1 MGSSGYA
8 IISVMQTFVV
18 ADIGGTKIRAAVF
31 QAGNPKPVLVKK
43 IRTRDKQQ
51 PPIERLVSLFHEMWP
66 VDDPVTAIVVA
77 VPGYLDINEGLIVEA
92 PNVPGWINIPIRD
105 ILENEFHTPVL
116 VGNDANLAAMGEWR
130 YGAGIDHDNL
140 LYLTIST
147 GIGGGAIVNGKVLN
161 GARGL
166 AGEFGHITVVPN
178 GPLCGCGHR
187 GHLEAVASGT
197 AIARYVSE
205 RIALGANSSL
215 SAIANPTATDVSQ
228 AAQQGDELA
237 LQAIQMAGTYIGRT
251 LADFMHLFNP
261 SIVIFGGGV
270 IAAGEL
276 ILEPI
281 KKALPEYILGQAYL
295 EKVQIV
301 TASLGDD
308 AGLIGGLA
316 LAETTLMA

>member
-31 QAGNPKPVLVKK
+31 QAGNPKAVLVKK

-51 PPIERLVSLFHEMWP
+51 SPIERLVSLLHDVWP

-77 VPGYLDINEGLIVEA
+77 VPGYLDINEGLVVEA

-215 SAIANPTATDVSQ
+215 SAIANPTAADVSQ
-228 AAQQGDELA
+228 AAKDGDELA
-237 LQAIQMAGTYIGRT
+237 LQAIQMAGTYIGHT

-261 SIVIFGGGV
+261 SIVILGGGV

-281 KKALPEYILGQAYL
+281 KKALPEYILGEAYL